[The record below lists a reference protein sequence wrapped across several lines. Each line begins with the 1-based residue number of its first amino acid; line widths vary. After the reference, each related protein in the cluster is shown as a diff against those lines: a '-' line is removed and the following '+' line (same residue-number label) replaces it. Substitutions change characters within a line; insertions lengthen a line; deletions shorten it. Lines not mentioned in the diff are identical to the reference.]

1 MRRGPNVPGALF
13 LAALAVLWQLTATAV
28 DSPNF
33 PSFLAVVAA
42 IRENDAALAIELGH
56 TLKRAGIGFVLA
68 LVTMLP
74 LGIALGRIK
83 ALGDLVEPVIELI
96 RPLPPIAMVPVMMI
110 FLGVGDAAKIA
121 VVAYGASFPILINTI
136 DAVRA
141 LDPMLS
147 NVARALRLTRGE
159 RMWLIDLPAALPR
172 IVAGVRISVA
182 LSLLLAVVAEM
193 LLSTDGLGAFL
204 VRAQESFEIAKGL
217 AGLLV
222 IALVALAINFTTLA
236 IERKVL
242 AWHHARTIGGPAAA
256 RA

>member
-1 MRRGPNVPGALF
+1 MRRGPNVPGTLF

-74 LGIALGRIK
+74 LGITLGRIK